1 MQTGSHHEVNIDLI
15 LDSLDGIEPARP
27 RPFLHT
33 RVMARME
40 RNHSNPW
47 VKAWNF
53 VSTPAISVAIITCL
67 LIINLV
73 TVFQRADDQPEVRE
87 EALANTTAEYEGQ
100 LVSYYAFNDEQP

>member
-15 LDSLDGIEPARP
+15 LDSLDGIEPAHP

-40 RNHSNPW
+40 RNHKNPW

-53 VSTPAISVAIITCL
+53 VSTPAISVTIIICL
-67 LIINLV
+67 LIINMV
-73 TVFQRADDQPEVRE
+73 TVYQRAADQQDLRE
-87 EALANTTAEYEGQ
+87 EALANGSAEYEGQ